1 MTKAH
6 PDISLL
12 TFQASS
18 TSSAPLLEA
27 QRKTLGRAPALYRP
41 HWQHRSLPEHR
52 HFPPLL
58 QASHSP
64 VPGFQ
69 CAMALQIRR
78 LSRKPSRILQDLDLC
93 RLSHPLPWD
102 VVFLVSSRGIRLQD
116 GEKM

>member
-1 MTKAH
+1 MTSAH
-6 PDISLL
+6 PDIFLL
-12 TFQASS
+12 ASQASS

-27 QRKTLGRAPALYRP
+27 RRKPLGRAPVLYRP

-58 QASHSP
+58 QSSHSP

-69 CAMALQIRR
+69 CEMAPRIRR
-78 LSRKPSRILQDLDLC
+78 LSRKLSRTLRDLDLC
-93 RLSHPLPWD
+93 HLSHPLPWD

-116 GEKM
+116 VEKM